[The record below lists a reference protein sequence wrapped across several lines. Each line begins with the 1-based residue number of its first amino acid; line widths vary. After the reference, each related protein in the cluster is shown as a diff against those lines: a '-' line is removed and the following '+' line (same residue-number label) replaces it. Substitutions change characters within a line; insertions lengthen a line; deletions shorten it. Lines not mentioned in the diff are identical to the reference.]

1 MNMPRP
7 VLALILSVLVASA
20 CVSGTPYLP
29 EPSEGGSTAAGT
41 THGTAPGG
49 PAVNRLTIGGRVTV
63 TGQEPS
69 SDLTVSAIPVLAPP
83 GGTVYGTRTAADG
96 TFTIS
101 VPAGTYNVVAGKV
114 GTAWRAVRWSV
125 QAGENV
131 NLALVPT
138 GEIAGAVSAAGNQ
151 DLTGTAVFVPG
162 TDLVAYTDA
171 AGAYRLTGVPVG
183 TYTLAVRGPAFA
195 LARSTDLVVK
205 AGAVTSAAA
214 ISLVPLGGGTG
225 AGQGGTGAVT
235 GVLST
240 DDLGS
245 PSGFSVQAR
254 ARDGENASTTSAS
267 DGTFTLSGLPLTY
280 VHLTFTRDRYAPLE
294 LDVPVY
300 AGTGVQVPPVTM
312 RRVYK
317 VMTIAGGDLGYED
330 FDYIYGSVCVADGQ
344 GALYVADRS
353 QIRKVVLATGVVSTV
368 AGSSSSGFADGVG
381 TAAQFWAPQGLALDG
396 QGALYVADM
405 ENKSIRKV
413 VLATGEVS
421 TVAGSFSSGFADGVG
436 TAAKFSGPSGLA
448 LDGQGALY
456 VADSGNNRIRKL
468 VLATGVVSTVAG
480 SSSAGFAD
488 GVGTAAQFNRPI
500 GMALDGQG
508 ALYVADSGNHRIR
521 KVMLATGA
529 VSTVAGSTQGFADE
543 VGSAAKFSGPSGLAL
558 DGQGALYVA
567 DYSNNR
573 IRKVVLAIGDVSTV
587 AGSTQQGRADGV
599 GTAAWFSN
607 PNSLALVGQGTLY
620 VAGREI
626 RKVDVA
632 TGTVSTPLFRVAAS
646 MNGPTACLADGQGM
660 LYVADGAR
668 IRKVVLATG
677 AVSTVAGSVYGI
689 ADGVGPAAMFS
700 FSSSLV
706 LDGQGALYVADSHN
720 HSIRRVVLATGAVS
734 TVAGSTRG
742 FADGVGTA
750 AQFNSPIGM
759 ALDGQGVLYV
769 ADSKN
774 HRIRK
779 VMLATGAVSTVAG
792 STQGFADEVGS
803 AAKFSGPSG
812 LALDGQGALYVADR
826 DRIRRVEL
834 ASGAVIT
841 VKGTGIREGIAG
853 EALFNEIRGLAVSKS
868 GVIFLIN
875 YDTNGNKCLIF
886 KFDPISGRLRT
897 VAPKPPID
905 AFNDGSWAS
914 LNYPAGLTVA
924 PDGDVIFGDVL
935 FGDTRHTLLRIH

>member
-317 VMTIAGGDLGYED
+317 VTTIAGGDLGYED
-330 FDYIYGSVCVADGQ
+330 LGDIAGSACAADEHGL
-344 GALYVADRS
+344 LYVADS
-353 QIRKVVLATGVVSTV
+353 GDACIKKVVLATGAVSVV
-368 AGSSSSGFADGVG
+368 AGSDHGLSDGIG
-381 TAAQFWAPQGLALDG
+381 NAAQFLALTCVVLDG
-396 QGALYVADM
+396 QGAM
-405 ENKSIRKV
+405 
-413 VLATGEVS
+413 
-421 TVAGSFSSGFADGVG
+421 
-436 TAAKFSGPSGLA
+436 
-448 LDGQGALY
+448 
-456 VADSGNNRIRKL
+456 
-468 VLATGVVSTVAG
+468 
-480 SSSAGFAD
+480 
-488 GVGTAAQFNRPI
+488 
-500 GMALDGQG
+500 
-508 ALYVADSGNHRIR
+508 
-521 KVMLATGA
+521 
-529 VSTVAGSTQGFADE
+529 
-543 VGSAAKFSGPSGLAL
+543 
-558 DGQGALYVA
+558 
-567 DYSNNR
+567 
-573 IRKVVLAIGDVSTV
+573 
-587 AGSTQQGRADGV
+587 
-599 GTAAWFSN
+599 
-607 PNSLALVGQGTLY
+607 
-620 VAGREI
+620 
-626 RKVDVA
+626 
-632 TGTVSTPLFRVAAS
+632 
-646 MNGPTACLADGQGM
+646 C
-660 LYVADGAR
+660 VADGHR

-677 AVSTVAGSVYGI
+677 AVSTVAGSADGF
-689 ADGVGPAAMFS
+689 ADGVGATAQ
-700 FSSSLV
+700 FSSLAG
-706 LDGQGALYVADSHN
+706 LAWDHQGTLYVADAGNSR
-720 HSIRRVVLATGAVS
+720 IRKVVLATGAVS
-734 TVAGSTRG
+734 TVAGSDPG
-742 FADGVGTA
+742 LADGVGSSA
-750 AQFNSPIGM
+750 RFNYPRGL
-759 ALDGQGVLYV
+759 ALDGKGALYV
-769 ADSKN
+769 ADSGN
-774 HRIRK
+774 HLIRK
-779 VMLATGAVSTVAG
+779 VMLATGEVSTVAGSVHGFADGIGTAAKFGEMRGIALDGQGALYVADSGNASIRKVVLATGVVSTVAISDRDYADGVGTEGLFGEAQNLALDGQGKLYVAEGVRIRQVHLATAAIHTLTGRVAVSMDGPTACVADGQGALYVADSGNNRIVKVVLATGQVSTVAGSVSGFADGIGAAAKFGEMRSLALDENGMLYVADASNARIRKVVLTTGAVSTVAG
-792 STQGFADEVGS
+792 SDPGYVDGLGS
-803 AAKFSGPSG
+803 VARFIYPNG
-812 LALDGQGALYVADR
+812 LALDGQGALYVADSGSF
-826 DRIRRVEL
+826 RIRKVVL
-834 ASGAVIT
+834 ATGAVST
-841 VKGTGIREGIAG
+841 VAGSDQGNADGVGIDARFGYP
-853 EALFNEIRGLAVSKS
+853 RGLALDGKGALYVADSGNYHIRKIVLATGEVSK
-868 GVIFLIN
+868 FLSMGTRMGSDGYARFDNLLAIAVGGIGAL
-875 YDTNGNKCLIF
+875 YVATGGGPDGNDDLL
-886 KFDPISGRLRT
+886 KFDVASGRVRE
-897 VAPKPPID
+897 VAPRPPID
-905 AFNDGSWAS
+905 AIDDVNWANMNRPEA
-914 LNYPAGLTVA
+914 LCVMT
-924 PDGDVIFGDVL
+924 DGDVVVCDSGND
-935 FGDTRHTLLRIH
+935 RLLRIH